1 MAKED
6 FFLCA
11 EFVLIYPF
19 HRASI
24 PKSTKSSFSYQ
35 EWEQWYKTLLITE
48 MESQWGQMAAAST
61 CPRMEAWP

>member
-48 MESQWGQMAAAST
+48 MESQ
-61 CPRMEAWP
+61 